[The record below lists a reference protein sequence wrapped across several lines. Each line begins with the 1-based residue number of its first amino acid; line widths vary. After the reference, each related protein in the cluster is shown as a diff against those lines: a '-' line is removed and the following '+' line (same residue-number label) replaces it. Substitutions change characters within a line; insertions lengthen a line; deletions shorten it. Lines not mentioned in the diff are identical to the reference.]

1 MILQDDFELVRDW
14 TREHAEY
21 CSKIWSVDFD
31 LEKYDSE
38 VQTFYVRDLQI
49 KGREELQF
57 RHLFDLEE
65 RIQKKYGSRYRVG
78 IIYEQIPPG
87 YIEKGD

>member
-1 MILQDDFELVRDW
+1 MYKEDVELVRDW
-14 TREHAEY
+14 AREHAEY
-21 CSKIWSVDFD
+21 CSEIWSVDFNF
-31 LEKYDSE
+31 ENYDSE

-65 RIQKKYGSRYRVG
+65 KIQSKFGKRYRVG
-78 IIYEQIPPG
+78 IIYEQVPL
-87 YIEKGD
+87 E